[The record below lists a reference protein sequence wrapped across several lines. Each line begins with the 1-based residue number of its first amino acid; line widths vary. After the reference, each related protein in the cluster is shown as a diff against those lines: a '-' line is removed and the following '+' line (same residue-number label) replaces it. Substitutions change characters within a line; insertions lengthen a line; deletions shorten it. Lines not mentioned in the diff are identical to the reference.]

1 MSVTEKKRRK
11 QNMWNRIKSAKWFI
25 PVIVAVIVG
34 VLATVGIVAAAWSSK
49 TVPATGTIQI
59 TATTPAPDYNFTLST
74 PVAFGS
80 NSFACGASISI
91 TGTVT
96 VSNTGNQPIN
106 SLAVACSNL
115 PNGGWITDVAITQTP
130 IPAGG
135 SQLETITLSG
145 TAPSSPVNY
154 SFVGAIIT
162 ITPSS

>member
-1 MSVTEKKRRK
+1 
-11 QNMWNRIKSAKWFI
+11 MWNRIKSAKWFI

-34 VLATVGIVAAAWSSK
+34 VLATVGIVAAAWNSK

-106 SLAVACSNL
+106 SLAIACSNL
-115 PNGGWITDVAITQTP
+115 PKVNNIAWITDVAITQTP

-154 SFVGAIIT
+154 SFVGAQVMSSAIIT
-162 ITPSS
+162 ITPGS